1 MLPSIG
7 FMEMIVLALLAI
19 IVVGPE
25 DLPKLMR
32 RMGQFM
38 ARVRSMAQ
46 EFKDAF
52 NEMGDATEMA
62 ELRKEIEELK
72 QMGKLSNLTDDQLED
87 DLRDLDNELRDGVLG
102 DSPKTPVK
110 PRSSKKAPPEAE
122 GEVS

>member
-7 FMEMIVLALLAI
+7 FMEMVVLALLAI

-32 RMGQFM
+32 QIGRFM
-38 ARVRSMAQ
+38 AKMRAMAQ

-52 NEMGDATEMA
+52 NEMGDAGEMA

-72 QMGKLSNLTDDQLED
+72 QMGKLTNLTDSQLED
-87 DLRDLDNELRDGVLG
+87 DLRDLDTEIRDSVAG
-102 DSPKTPVK
+102 DSPK
-110 PRSSKKAPPEAE
+110 SASKDGDA
-122 GEVS
+122 S